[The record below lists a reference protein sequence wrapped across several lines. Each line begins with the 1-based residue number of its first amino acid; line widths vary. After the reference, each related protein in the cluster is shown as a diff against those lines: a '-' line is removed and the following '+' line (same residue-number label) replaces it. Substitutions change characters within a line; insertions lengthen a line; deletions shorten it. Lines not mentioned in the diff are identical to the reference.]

1 MDDSAGGVLLCLPI
15 ADALGAF
22 QPVRPILECVTQEGP
37 SQYTAVY
44 GYKNENAFPLI
55 IPIGSRNKFTP
66 LPQDRGQPTVFWPGR
81 TPPDRGVFHVP
92 FDGGDLVW
100 ALKGPDGSTRTATAS
115 SSSRRCPGPTLT
127 GLDPV
132 SLFLTQGGR
141 GALTATIGAAQS
153 NATTITLRSS
163 DPAIAS
169 VPASVSIP
177 AGQEVVAV
185 PVAAGNLGIA
195 VVTASLNGSSRH
207 SVIIVLPGGPTLS
220 SLVPATIQVA
230 QGATGML
237 TATISAAQGTDTV
250 VPLSSTDAGIVT
262 VPATVTVPAGAVT
275 VPVPVAGLAPGSATV
290 TAGPLNGTLAQSQ
303 VTVIA
308 PAATVVGLAPA
319 VLRLSEGSAGT
330 LTVTLN
336 ASQPTDTEVALV
348 TSDPTIVGLPGDRRH
363 RSSPFR
369 IRVLHRD
376 RPLPRDRDGHGR
388 RERHQRHLGRD
399 GPTAAAQVSALTC
412 PATLTASVTGQCAV
426 TLNATQLDETVV
438 PLASSDPGIVSSPR
452 RASRSQPALSLS
464 LSLSSPA
471 PPARRRS
478 PLAR

>member
-1 MDDSAGGVLLCLPI
+1 MRTPRQRHLGVWTIALAGLLLFLPVT
-15 ADALGAF
+15 DALAAF

-81 TPPDRGVFHVP
+81 TPPDRGVFQVP

-100 ALKGPDGSTRTATAS
+100 TLKGPDGSTRTATAS

-141 GALTATIGAAQS
+141 GALTATIGAAQPS
-153 NATTITLRSS
+153 ATTITLRSS

-177 AGQEVVAV
+177 AGQEIVTV

-207 SVIIVLPGGPTLS
+207 SVIIVLPGGPTLT

-230 QGATGML
+230 QGASGML
-237 TATISAAQGTDTV
+237 TVTISAAQGSDTV
-250 VPLSSTDAGIVT
+250 IPLSSTDAGIVDRPRDGHRSGGPCRRRCPCRRSRPRQRHRHRRPPERNDRPEPGDRDRARRRGGRSCT
-262 VPATVTVPAGAVT
+262 RGPPALG
-275 VPVPVAGLAPGSATV
+275 GKRGDSY
-290 TAGPLNGTLAQSQ
+290 
-303 VTVIA
+303 
-308 PAATVVGLAPA
+308 
-319 VLRLSEGSAGT
+319 RHSEC
-330 LTVTLN
+330 
-336 ASQPTDTEVALV
+336 QPTD
-348 TSDPTIVGLPGDRRH
+348 RH
-363 RSSPFR
+363 RG
-369 IRVLHRD
+369 
-376 RPLPRDRDGHGR
+376 RPDH
-388 RERHQRHLGRD
+388 E
-399 GPTAAAQVSALTC
+399 
-412 PATLTASVTGQCAV
+412 
-426 TLNATQLDETVV
+426 
-438 PLASSDPGIVSSPR
+438 
-452 RASRSQPALSLS
+452 
-464 LSLSSPA
+464 
-471 PPARRRS
+471 
-478 PLAR
+478 